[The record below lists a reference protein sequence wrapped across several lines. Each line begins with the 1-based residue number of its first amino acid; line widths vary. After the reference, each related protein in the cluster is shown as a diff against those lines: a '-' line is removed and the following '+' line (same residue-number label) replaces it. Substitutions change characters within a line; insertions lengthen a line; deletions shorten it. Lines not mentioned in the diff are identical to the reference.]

1 MNSVLNDIGGVAG
14 ILAAASF
21 IIKELLNR
29 RTRNAAAE
37 VTELTADELRVKM
50 ADNISHNLQQ
60 QLDATRH
67 DLNIARDDIEKL
79 KQLVEELTTKL
90 KAKTSQLFLME
101 EQQELDRRKI
111 FLLEKAVQENGV
123 ELPYEVFNE
132 S

>member
-1 MNSVLNDIGGVAG
+1 MNSVLSAVGGIAG
-14 ILAAASF
+14 ISSAIVFLLR
-21 IIKELLNR
+21 ELLNR
-29 RTRNAAAE
+29 RTRNATAE

-111 FLLEKAVQENGV
+111 YLLEKAALDNGM

>member
-50 ADNISHNLQQ
+50 ADNISHNLQL